1 MSANVVPWECRDK
14 DDQSEALY
22 NVPLHRTNRALTQ
35 ENQRLK
41 KLLRQHNI
49 PWSTISQTHL
59 STVEPGR
66 RKTRS
71 SNAGSEMAGL
81 RLPTE
86 VLLRILKFAMTS
98 PYPIL
103 DPLSSLAQENISE
116 LERER
121 GNQISIHFL
130 ATCSAMHTEGTKYL
144 WECNRFVFT
153 CPQALQNFGELNAR
167 FRHPIQSITLRVIAR
182 YYDDQRRRHKL
193 EAGYHADLKK
203 DQPLRVHMR
212 PRESLLVRGGFRCYT
227 WNQIVDF
234 LAALRAPYD
243 AAHRDKA
250 KARPKLLPNLKV
262 LRLDLVNFSDELV
275 PFSGSELHGITSH
288 ELGCTL
294 NELQVTGMPF
304 DDAGMKASAE
314 LSGMLKDE
322 GLYLDGPAAFV
333 AHKKHLQELSGSKW
347 CARII
352 RAWKSEEGEDDEM
365 DDGHDGHDS
374 PLTGWHRPK
383 LGILPPAPE
392 EKGHPTSTR
401 LEGTVIWK
409 RVPTSRDSD
418 ERQWTEF
425 SRFSGYEIDSA
436 DSDSD
441 SNLCPCCGESHPGA
455 SFLDFLMDDED
466 GEDDEDDGDDDEDES
481 FDSDE
486 EM

>member
-1 MSANVVPWECRDK
+1 MSTNIAPWECRDK
-14 DDQSEALY
+14 EDQAEALY
-22 NVPLHRTNRALTQ
+22 NAPLHRSNRALAQ

-49 PWSTISQTHL
+49 PWSSISQAHL

-71 SNAGSEMAGL
+71 SNAGSDTAGL

-98 PYPIL
+98 PHPIV
-103 DPLSSLAQENISE
+103 DPLSPLTQENISD
-116 LERER
+116 
-121 GNQISIHFL
+121 
-130 ATCSAMHTEGTKYL
+130 
-144 WECNRFVFT
+144 
-153 CPQALQNFGELNAR
+153 ALRHFGELPAR
-167 FRHPIQSITLRVIAR
+167 FRHPVESVTLRVIAR
-182 YYDDQRRRHKL
+182 YYDDQRRRHRL
-193 EAGYHADLKK
+193 DAGYHADLKK

-227 WNQIVDF
+227 WSQIVDF
-234 LAALRAPYD
+234 LAAMRAPYEPTY
-243 AAHRDKA
+243 RERS
-250 KARPKLLPNLKV
+250 KARPKLLPNLTV

-352 RAWKSEEGEDDEM
+352 RAWKSEDGEDEDM
-365 DDGHDGHDS
+365 DDMHDDHDS
-374 PLTGWHRPK
+374 PLSGWHRPK

-392 EKGHPTSTR
+392 ESGHPVSTR
-401 LEGTVIWK
+401 PEGNVIWK
-409 RVPTSRDSD
+409 RVPVSRDRG

-425 SRFSGYEIDSA
+425 SRFSGYEIDGT
-436 DSDSD
+436 DSETD
-441 SNLCPCCGESHPGA
+441 SNLCPCCGELHPGA
-455 SFLDFLMDDED
+455 SFLDFLMDD
-466 GEDDEDDGDDDEDES
+466 DDDEDEDEDDS

>member
-1 MSANVVPWECRDK
+1 MGSNIVPWECRDK
-14 DDQSEALY
+14 EDQTEALY
-22 NVPLHRTNRALTQ
+22 NSPLHQSNRALAQ

-49 PWSTISQTHL
+49 PWSPLSQARL
-59 STVEPGR
+59 SSIEPGR

-71 SNAGSEMAGL
+71 SNCGSDAAGL

-86 VLLRILKFAMTS
+86 VLLRVLKFAMTS
-98 PYPIL
+98 PYPIV
-103 DPLSSLAQENISE
+103 DPLSPLTPENMSDIE
-116 LERER
+116 KGR
-121 GNQISIHFL
+121 GNQIAIHFL
-130 ATCSAMHTEGTKYL
+130 ATCSAMQTEGIKYL

-153 CPQALQNFGELNAR
+153 SPQSLRNFGELTSR
-167 FRHPIQSITLRVIAR
+167 FRHPIESITLRVIAR
-182 YYDDQRRRHKL
+182 YYDDQHRRHKL
-193 EAGYHADLKK
+193 DAGYHEDLQK
-203 DQPLRVHMR
+203 DQPLPVCKR

-227 WNQIVDF
+227 WSQIVDF

-243 AAHRDKA
+243 PNHRDKS
-250 KARPKLLPNLKV
+250 KLRPKLLPNLTM
-262 LRLDLVNFSDELV
+262 LRLDLVNFADELV

-352 RAWKSEEGEDDEM
+352 RAWKSTESEDEDM
-365 DDGHDGHDS
+365 DDAHDQHES
-374 PLTGWHRPK
+374 PLSGWHRPK

-392 EKGHPTSTR
+392 EKGHPVSAR
-401 LEGTVIWK
+401 LDGTVIWK
-409 RVPTSRDSD
+409 RVPISRDSD
-418 ERQWTEF
+418 ERQWSEF
-425 SRFSGYEIDSA
+425 SRFSGYEIDGT

-466 GEDDEDDGDDDEDES
+466 DEDDDDDDDS
-481 FDSDE
+481 LDSDE

>member
-1 MSANVVPWECRDK
+1 MSATIVPWECRDK
-14 DDQSEALY
+14 DDQAEVLY
-22 NVPLHRTNRALTQ
+22 NAPLHRSNRALAQ
-35 ENQRLK
+35 ENLRLK

-49 PWSTISQTHL
+49 PWSSISQAHL
-59 STVEPGR
+59 SAVEPGR

-71 SNAGSEMAGL
+71 SNAVNDITGP

-98 PYPIL
+98 PHSIV
-103 DPLSSLAQENISE
+103 DPLSPLAQENISDVE
-116 LERER
+116 KER

-130 ATCSAMHTEGTKYL
+130 ATCSAMHVEGTKYL
-144 WECNRFVFT
+144 WESNHFVFT
-153 CPQALQNFGELNAR
+153 SPQALRNFGELNPR
-167 FRHPIQSITLRVIAR
+167 FRHPIQSITFRVIAR

-193 EAGYHADLKK
+193 DAGYHADLKK
-203 DQPLRVHMR
+203 DQPLRVHIR
-212 PRESLLVRGGFRCYT
+212 PYESLLVRGGFRCYT
-227 WNQIVDF
+227 WSQIVDF
-234 LAALRAPYD
+234 LTALRPPYD
-243 AAHRDKA
+243 PTHRDKS
-250 KARPKLLPNLKV
+250 KARPKLLPNLTI

-322 GLYLDGPAAFV
+322 GLYLDGPATFF

-352 RAWKSEEGEDDEM
+352 RAWKSADGEDDDM
-365 DDGHDGHDS
+365 DDVHDLES
-374 PLTGWHRPK
+374 PLSGWHRPK

-392 EKGHPTSTR
+392 EKGHPTSVR
-401 LEGTVIWK
+401 PDGSVIWK
-409 RVPTSRDSD
+409 RVPISRDRG

-425 SRFSGYEIDSA
+425 SRSSGYEIDST
-436 DSDSD
+436 DSDSE
-441 SNLCPCCGESHPGA
+441 SNLCPCCGESHPQA

-466 GEDDEDDGDDDEDES
+466 EEDDDDDDDDYDS
-481 FDSDE
+481 FDSDQE
-486 EM
+486 L